1 MKLTYIF
8 LYFTLFPS
16 LIFSQ
21 RIDSLKIDSKIFD
34 TERKVLIYTPWE
46 YENDSFLK
54 CEVIYVFDAQAREYF
69 DNVHSALP
77 FLNNS
82 QFPMI
87 VVGVV
92 SEERNK
98 DFLPENE
105 HPEMQKDYADN
116 SGGADRFI
124 DFLNDE
130 LIPYVESQYRTLPKR
145 IAVGH
150 SNGATFIMYCL
161 FKNPEIFDAC
171 IAISPNLSYNK
182 EQLLKIIAE
191 SDPGQIKPNT
201 FVYMC
206 NANEDDEWTAA
217 RKKTIALL
225 KKKPLK
231 DKIVFINQNFS
242 ATDNHLSIY
251 PKGVYNGLKNYLDY
265 QFFDA
270 NNLIAY
276 YSKLYENKKIDLS
289 PYMLKQVSYAF
300 LYAGKTEEALKI
312 LVWAV
317 QLFSD
322 DLDLY
327 NSIAEMYQHQ
337 HNQSEAIKYYRLFKE
352 KLEQHK
358 DLYTKE
364 QLDMLRQ
371 NIDTRIK
378 DLENTE

>member
-1 MKLTYIF
+1 M
-8 LYFTLFPS
+8 
-16 LIFSQ
+16 IFSQ
-21 RIDSLKIDSKIFD
+21 RIDSFRINSRILN

-46 YENDSFLK
+46 YENDSSLK

-87 VVGVV
+87 VVGIV
-92 SEERNK
+92 SKERND
-98 DFLPENE
+98 DFLPLNE
-105 HPEMQKDYADN
+105 HPEKRKDYDDN
-116 SGGADRFI
+116 PGGADRFI

-130 LIPYVESQYRTLPKR
+130 LFPYVESKYRTLPKR

-150 SNGATFIMYCL
+150 SNGATFILYCL
-161 FKNPEIFDAC
+161 FKNPNVFDAC

-182 EQLLKIIAE
+182 EQLVGIIGE

-206 NANEDDEWTAA
+206 NANENDEWIAA
-217 RKKTIALL
+217 RKKAVALL
-225 KKKPLK
+225 KKKPFK
-231 DKIVFINQNFS
+231 DKVVFINQDFS

-251 PKGVYNGLKNYLDY
+251 PKGVYYGLKNYLDF
-265 QFFDA
+265 QFFQV

-276 YSKLYENKKIDLS
+276 YSELYENKKIDLS
-289 PYMLKQVSYAF
+289 PYMLKQVSYGF
-300 LYAGKTEEALKI
+300 LYTGKTEEALKI
-312 LVWAV
+312 LIWTV
-317 QLFSD
+317 QLFPD

-327 NSIAEMYQHQ
+327 NNIAEMYQHQ
-337 HNQSEAIKYYRLFKE
+337 HKPSEAIKYLRLFKE

-364 QLDMLRQ
+364 QLDMLKRKM
-371 NIDTRIK
+371 DDRIK
-378 DLENTE
+378 DLENDE